1 MRRAILG
8 FAAVAPIVTVALWSS
23 SIPLAVGVL
32 FASHMLVLYPTLR
45 ARSQW
50 LGPVATT
57 FATREKE
64 VWLTIDDGPDPR
76 DTREILDA
84 LRRHSARATFFVK
97 GSRALDDP
105 ELVRAMAEEGHGVA
119 NHSHDHPSA
128 TFWCLPP
135 SAIRRE
141 IDRCN
146 AAISA
151 ILGAPPSLFRA
162 PVGMKNP
169 FVHPALDARGM
180 KIVAWTARGFD
191 GVDGFDLDATVERV
205 LRDVTPGAIVL
216 LHQGVRGADGALAS
230 ARCIE
235 RILEGLDARGLRCV
249 IPPDDALLPRDIGSS
264 RKDAGK

>member
-1 MRRAILG
+1 MRRAILAI
-8 FAAVAPIVTVALWSS
+8 AAVAPIAAIALWST
-23 SIPLAVGVL
+23 SIPLAIGVL
-32 FASHMLVLYPTLR
+32 FASHMLLLYPTLR

-57 FATREKE
+57 FATQGNE

-76 DTREILDA
+76 DTTEILDA
-84 LRRHSARATFFVK
+84 LSRHSATATFFVK
-97 GSRALDDP
+97 GSRALENP
-105 ELVRAMAEEGHGVA
+105 ALIRAISEGGHGVA

-135 SAIRRE
+135 NEIRSE

-146 AAISA
+146 AAIAS

-180 KIVAWTARGFD
+180 TLVAWSARGFD
-191 GVDGFDLDATVERV
+191 GVDGFDVDATVERV
-205 LRDVTPGAIVL
+205 LRDARPGAIIL
-216 LHQGVRGADGALAS
+216 LHQGVLGSDGRLAS

-235 RILEGLDARGLRCV
+235 RILEGLGARGLRCV
-249 IPPDDALLPRDIGSS
+249 IPPAESLLPRS
-264 RKDAGK
+264 

>member
-1 MRRAILG
+1 MRRAILAI
-8 FAAVAPIVTVALWSS
+8 AALAPIATVALWSS
-23 SIPLAVGVL
+23 SISLAIGVL
-32 FASHMLVLYPTLR
+32 FASHMLLLYPTLR

-57 FATREKE
+57 FAAQGND

-76 DTREILDA
+76 DTTEILEA
-84 LRRHSARATFFVK
+84 LSRHSALATFFVK
-97 GSRALDDP
+97 GSRALEHP
-105 ELVRAMAEEGHGVA
+105 SLIRAISEAGHGVA

-135 SAIRRE
+135 KAIRGE

-146 AAISA
+146 AAIAS
-151 ILGAPPSLFRA
+151 ILGASPSLFRA

-180 KIVAWTARGFD
+180 RLVAWSARGFD
-191 GVDGFDLDATVERV
+191 GVDGFDVDTTVERV
-205 LRDVTPGAIVL
+205 LRDAKPGAIVL
-216 LHQGVRGADGALAS
+216 LHQGVLGAGGTLAS

-249 IPPDDALLPRDIGSS
+249 IPSAETLLPRP
-264 RKDAGK
+264 

>member
-8 FAAVAPIVTVALWSS
+8 FAVVAPIVTVALWTS
-23 SIPLAVGVL
+23 SIPLAIGVL

-50 LGPVATT
+50 LGPVALT
-57 FATREKE
+57 FAAREKE

-76 DTREILDA
+76 DTTEILDI
-84 LRRHSARATFFVK
+84 LRRHDARATFFVK
-97 GSRALDDP
+97 GSRALAHP
-105 ELVRAMAEEGHGVA
+105 ELVRAIAEQGHGVA

-135 SAIRRE
+135 NAIRRE

-146 AAISA
+146 DAIAS

-169 FVHPALDARGM
+169 FVHPALAARRM
-180 KIVAWTARGFD
+180 KLVAWSARGFD
-191 GVDGFDLDATVERV
+191 GVDGFDLDATVDRV
-205 LRDVTPGAIVL
+205 LRDAAPGAIVL
-216 LHQGVRGADGALAS
+216 LHQGVSGADGSLSS

-235 RILEGLDARGLRCV
+235 RILEGLEARGFRCV
-249 IPPDDALLPRDIGSS
+249 IPPDAALLPRD
-264 RKDAGK
+264 